1 MTQDQLKRGN
11 EINASLTAKRAI
23 ASEMQ
28 KAKQLFAAGTLT
40 VGTYT
45 IPVVATTT
53 STIIDQAYLDTM
65 NEIAALEAEF
75 NAL

>member
-11 EINASLTAKRAI
+11 EINALLVEKRTI

-45 IPVVATTT
+45 IPVVATTA
-53 STIIDQAYLDTM
+53 STIIDQAYLDIM
-65 NEIAALEAEF
+65 NEISTLEAEF

>member
-1 MTQDQLKRGN
+1 MTPDQLRRGN
-11 EINASLTAKRAI
+11 EITALLAAKRAV

-28 KAKQLFAAGTLT
+28 KAKQLFTAGTLT

>member
-1 MTQDQLKRGN
+1 MTQDQLRRGN
-11 EINASLTAKRAI
+11 EINALLAEKRAI

-53 STIIDQAYLDTM
+53 STIIDQAYLDM
-65 NEIAALEAEF
+65 MDEIATLEQEF